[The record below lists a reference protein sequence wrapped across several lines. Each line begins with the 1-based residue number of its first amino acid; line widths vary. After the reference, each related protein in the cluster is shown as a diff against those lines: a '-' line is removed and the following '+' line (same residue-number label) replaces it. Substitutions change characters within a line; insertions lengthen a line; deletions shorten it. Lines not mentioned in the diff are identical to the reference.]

1 MTEILLLAML
11 KEVLKLLPET
21 ETLAGLS
28 YDQNQG
34 GSAQAYLGTYLI
46 RRSDWSRERQLG
58 EYARIQVK

>member
-28 YDQNQG
+28 YDQNQVG
-34 GSAQAYLGTYLI
+34 FSPGFLRYLPNQAKRLVT
-46 RRSDWSRERQLG
+46 
-58 EYARIQVK
+58 

>member
-1 MTEILLLAML
+1 VVLCVWIMTEILLLAML

-34 GSAQAYLGTYLI
+34 GFSSGLLRYLPNQAKRLVT
-46 RRSDWSRERQLG
+46 
-58 EYARIQVK
+58 